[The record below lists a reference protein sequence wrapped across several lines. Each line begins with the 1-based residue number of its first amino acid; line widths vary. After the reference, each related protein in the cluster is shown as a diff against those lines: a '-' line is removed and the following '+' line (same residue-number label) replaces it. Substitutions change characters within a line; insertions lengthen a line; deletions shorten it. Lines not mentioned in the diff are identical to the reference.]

1 MEKQPLFIEK
11 QRFNQW
17 WMWLILLGTNGIFIY
32 GWIQQIYLNTPFG
45 DHPMSNT
52 GLWIAVLVMLAFT
65 LFMRS
70 FCLETSIYEDGIYVR
85 FVPLQKSF
93 RIYQWDMFEEVYVRK
108 YAPLSEYGGWGYR
121 VGFGNA
127 GGALNIAGDMGIQL
141 VFKDKMS
148 LLIGTQKPE
157 EAQKALTLIN
167 LSQVE

>member
-1 MEKQPLFIEK
+1 
-11 QRFNQW
+11 
-17 WMWLILLGTNGIFIY
+17 
-32 GWIQQIYLNTPFG
+32 
-45 DHPMSNT
+45 MSNT
-52 GLWIAVLVMLAFT
+52 GLWVAVLAMLIFT

-70 FCLETSIYEDGIYVR
+70 FCLETIIHQDGIYVR

-93 RIYQWDMFEEVYVRK
+93 RIYQWDMLEEVYVRK

-157 EAQKALTLIN
+157 EVEKALATLN
-167 LSQVE
+167 LSI